1 MRHAGVRGATAS
13 GVTGATGVRAEG
25 LAAMLDKPEG
35 DTGLGDRARLKILLE
50 VIKAMSAETD
60 FDRLLQLIMEET
72 TQAMDADRSTLFL
85 VDRERGEL
93 WSRIALGLQE
103 KKEIRFKSHLGIAG
117 HVATTGESL
126 NIPEAYDDP
135 RFNQEVDRQTGYRT
149 KTILCVPVRN
159 KAGTVVGAL
168 QVLNKR
174 NGVFTAADGEMLD
187 ALGSQAAIALE
198 NAKLYEDLR
207 TAYGEL
213 KELDSMKGNFLA
225 NISHELRTPLAP
237 IIGYVDMLLSG
248 RPGPLTDRQRSH
260 LTVVDQAVQR
270 LQGLIEDLL
279 AFVQMDQEELPLQ
292 VRPFAIDSLLE
303 ERARLI
309 TPRATEKGLTV
320 DVELPSDLPDVL
332 VDPKQI
338 GGALSLMLDNAVKF
352 TARGGR
358 ITLGAK
364 AHIAPDDAAPGWQ
377 HGYVEV
383 SLSDTG
389 IGISA
394 DKIPRIFDK
403 FYQVDASSTRTY
415 GGTGLGLALVKQ
427 IMDAHGTRVVV
438 ESTPQIGSTF
448 RFRLPNAP
456 LNA

>member
-1 MRHAGVRGATAS
+1 MMDEAQRG
-13 GVTGATGVRAEG
+13 
-25 LAAMLDKPEG
+25 
-35 DTGLGDRARLKILLE
+35 TGLGDRARLKILLD

-72 TQAMDADRSTLFL
+72 TRAMEADRSTLFL

-93 WSRIALGLQE
+93 WSRIALGLQK

-117 HVATTGESL
+117 HVATTGELL

-135 RFNQEVDRQTGYRT
+135 RFNQAVDRQTGYRT
-149 KTILCVPVRN
+149 KTILCMPVRN
-159 KAGTVVGAL
+159 KEGTIVGVL

-174 NGVFTAADGEMLD
+174 VGVFTAADEEMLD
-187 ALGSQAAIALE
+187 ALSSQAAIALE
-198 NAKLYEDLR
+198 NARLYEDLR
-207 TAYGEL
+207 SAYAEL
-213 KELDSMKGNFLA
+213 KQLDAMKGNFLA

-237 IIGYVDMLLSG
+237 IIGYVEMLLSG

-260 LTVVDQAVQR
+260 LTVVEQAVQR

-279 AFVQMDQEELPLQ
+279 AFVQMDQGELGIQP
-292 VRPFAIDSLLE
+292 RPFALGPLLE

-309 TPRATEKGLTV
+309 TPRATEKGLM
-320 DVELPSDLPDVL
+320 VEVGVPAELPDVL
-332 VDPKQI
+332 MDPKQI
-338 GGALSLMLDNAVKF
+338 SRALMLMLDNAIKF
-352 TARGGR
+352 TPQGGR

-364 AHIAPDDAAPGWQ
+364 AHVAPDDAPPGWEY
-377 HGYVEV
+377 GYIEV

-389 IGISA
+389 IGIPA

-403 FYQVDASSTRTY
+403 FYQVDASATRSY

-427 IMDAHGTRVVV
+427 IMDSHGSRVTV
-438 ESTPQIGSTF
+438 ESTPGVGSTF
-448 RFRLPNAP
+448 RFRLPIAHPNV
-456 LNA
+456 